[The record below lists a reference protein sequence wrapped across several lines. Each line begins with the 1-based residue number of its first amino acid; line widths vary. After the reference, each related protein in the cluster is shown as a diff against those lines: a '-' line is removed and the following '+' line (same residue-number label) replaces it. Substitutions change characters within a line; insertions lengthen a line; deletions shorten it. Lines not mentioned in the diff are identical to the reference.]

1 VTGTLTDN
9 VARSRF
15 EMLLE
20 GGTAF
25 IDYRRSG
32 NTLYLDHAEVPAAL
46 GGHGVGTRMVR
57 AALELLRERG
67 ERAVPV
73 CSFIQAFVRRHPEFA
88 ESGSP

>member
-1 VTGTLTDN
+1 MTGTLTDN

-73 CSFIQAFVRRHPEFA
+73 CSFIQAFVRRHPEYA

>member
-1 VTGTLTDN
+1 MTGTLTDN

-15 EMLLE
+15 EMQLE
-20 GGTAF
+20 GCTAF

-57 AALELLRERG
+57 ATLELLRERG

-73 CSFIQAFVRRHPEFA
+73 CSFVQAFVRRHPEFA

>member
-1 VTGTLTDN
+1 MTGTLTDN